1 MMRVAGGSHGQ
12 TSNLRILEG
21 ITIVAAQRSRGVE
34 NLDRIHRQRFQNG
47 KTDSGPEQIVRMWRN
62 GETAALMNDIADF
75 PRRFS
80 LQIRQLRTDAEKMT
94 IGGGHFHSGQNEEII
109 DGQTIQPH
117 QTFLKQVIDRVAGVV
132 IGDGNTVQTLNA
144 GGRNQVFRA
153 RNAISGKERMRMQI
167 NIKRHGCAD
176 VKWLKELQC
185 YKVKKGEGTCTL

>member
-21 ITIVAAQRSRGVE
+21 ITIVAAQRSRCVE

-62 GETAALMNDIADF
+62 GETAALMNDVADF

-94 IGGGHFHSGQNEEII
+94 IGGGHFHSRQ
-109 DGQTIQPH
+109 
-117 QTFLKQVIDRVAGVV
+117 KQGTTHGAS
-132 IGDGNTVQTLNA
+132 NPPQQTL
-144 GGRNQVFRA
+144 
-153 RNAISGKERMRMQI
+153 
-167 NIKRHGCAD
+167 
-176 VKWLKELQC
+176 L
-185 YKVKKGEGTCTL
+185 